1 MERVMI
7 VEDEATTALVLEEPL
22 KNLGYEV
29 AGVAHSGEKA
39 LDMAKE
45 LTPDLLL
52 MDIAGE
58 RITVPAKA
66 IFNVKHERERDSE
79 EIEFQFKRDRD

>member
-1 MERVMI
+1 MPRIMI
-7 VEDEATTALVLEEPL
+7 VEDEATTALELEELL

-29 AGVAHSGEKA
+29 AGVAHSGEEA
-39 LDMAKE
+39 VDMAE
-45 LTPDLLL
+45 DLTPDLIL

-66 IFNVKHERERDSE
+66 IFNVEHERGG
-79 EIEFQFKRDRD
+79 